1 MPEFR
6 ERLHPSPWLHLVA
19 LLALPASMLVLAPVS
34 LPAGIA
40 TGVVLSGGLIVLLW
54 ALAPVI
60 EIADGVL
67 RAGRA
72 RIPLRL
78 LGPVEV
84 ARGEE
89 ARQARGPGLDAR
101 AWLMLRGDVDPVV
114 RIEILDDDDPTPYW
128 LLSSRRPDDLALAL
142 GSGTSAA
149 DGP

>member
-1 MPEFR
+1 MPAFR

-34 LPAGIA
+34 LTAGVV
-40 TGVVLSGGLIVLLW
+40 TGAVLSGGLIALLW

-60 EIADGVL
+60 EITDKTL

-72 RIPLRL
+72 SIPLRL
-78 LGPVEV
+78 LGAVQI

-114 RIEILDDDDPTPYW
+114 RVDIDDAADPAPYW
-128 LLSSRRPDDLALAL
+128 LLSSRRPEELALAIS
-142 GSGTSAA
+142 SGAQAA
-149 DGP
+149 EHP